1 MFNDTVTLFN
11 LYNETW
17 YPTVLQGVEAQ
28 EVTGKTESKDGSKPA
43 DTCSLHIPEKLMSGY
58 HRPKAYTGEGY
69 TVREG
74 DFFVIGDFSSEPID
88 ENGYEDGYM
97 THMKN
102 TYDGVYNI
110 NSVGIYKTIPHIE
123 VKAS

>member
-43 DTCSLHIPEKLMSGY
+43 DTCSLHIPEGLMSDY

-69 TVREG
+69 TIREG
-74 DFFVIGDFSSEPID
+74 DFFVIGDMGADPVD
-88 ENGYEDGYM
+88 EEAYETGYLTYLKD
-97 THMKN
+97 K
-102 TYDGVYNI
+102 YDGVYNI
-110 NSVGIYKTIPHIE
+110 NSISVYKTIPHIE